1 MFNLEEKAPKAGE
14 NVAQE
19 EADKHTSACCRGSS
33 SAECVMTLSTQCPLQ
48 FTTVKH
54 AYTLR
59 RQELESHQAAGLL

>member
-48 FTTVKH
+48 FH
-54 AYTLR
+54 I
-59 RQELESHQAAGLL
+59 LEEEMMTCYSHWKNDNVYP